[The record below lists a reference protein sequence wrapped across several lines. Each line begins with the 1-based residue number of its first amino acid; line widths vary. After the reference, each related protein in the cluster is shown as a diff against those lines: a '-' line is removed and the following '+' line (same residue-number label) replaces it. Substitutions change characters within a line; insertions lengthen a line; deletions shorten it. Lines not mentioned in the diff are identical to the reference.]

1 MERICPKMGSTA
13 TPPLVAAFDFDW
25 VERQTQHVINLLQQ
39 QGPAA
44 KQTVS
49 DILTTI
55 KFFTGKQFVQAFL
68 MLQTDIQDVQGI
80 IAAIKAEW
88 AN

>member
-1 MERICPKMGSTA
+1 MDRVCPKMAA
-13 TPPLVAAFDFDW
+13 TPILVAAGLDFDW
-25 VERQTQHVINLLQQ
+25 VERQTQHVINLLTT
-39 QGPAA
+39 QGAAA
-44 KQTVS
+44 KQTVT

-68 MLQTDIQDVQGI
+68 MLETDISDVQGI

-88 AN
+88 AS

>member
-1 MERICPKMGSTA
+1 MALKMMSSEMKMAG
-13 TPPLVAAFDFDW
+13 LDFGW
-25 VERQTQHVINLLQQ
+25 VERQLNHVINLLTT
-39 QGPAA
+39 QGPQA

-68 MLQTDIQDVQGI
+68 MLETDISDVQGI
-80 IAAIKAEW
+80 IAAINAEW
-88 AN
+88 NS